1 MFPDT
6 PAEWRDEAEAARWRK
21 VERVT
26 RVVTGALEVERREKR
41 LGAALEAAPKVF
53 IADPEL
59 SAAFDGLDPAEVFR
73 TSAARLETG
82 DGPNAAFRLD
92 EVASVA
98 LVPIA
103 SHGCK
108 CARCWRVLPEV
119 TPPTMLCERCVDA
132 VAAWDAKAA

>member
-1 MFPDT
+1 M
-6 PAEWRDEAEAARWRK
+6 
-21 VERVT
+21 
-26 RVVTGALEVERREKR
+26 ERREKR

-59 SAAFDGLDPAEVFR
+59 SAAFAGLDLAEVFR
-73 TSAARLETG
+73 TSAAGLATG
-82 DGPNAAFRLD
+82 EGPDGAFRLD

-98 LVPIA
+98 VVSTP
-103 SHGCK
+103 SEGCK

-119 TPPTMLCERCVDA
+119 TPPTMLCERCLDA